1 MKPVSPFKVCYF
13 LKRYPRLSETFI
25 VNEMRELQ
33 QQGINISIVAKY
45 ASDEEIVHENV
56 QALDIPIY
64 YLPSVSSIPHTSW
77 EVRYLENLS
86 STPSLLRRDTLKG
99 RLSKKDYNNKTL
111 VEAAMI
117 APFIENLGI
126 DLIHA
131 HFASWAATA
140 ASFVSDLTGIPYSFT
155 AHAKDIYH
163 ESVDKTVLTEKIA
176 KARFVITVS
185 DFNKRYLE
193 GLLRSEGRSGQIIRL
208 YNGIDLEQ
216 FSPLDIEKEPNL
228 IVGVGRL
235 TPKKGFKYLIEA
247 CRILREKGRDFYC
260 VIIGK
265 GDERAALEKLVEQHS
280 LTEKVSLLGAKTQ
293 AEVIRIIQK
302 ATVFVLPCIVSN
314 DGDRDGLP
322 TVLPEAMA
330 LGVPVVSTDVTGI
343 PEIIAHERTGL
354 LVEEKNPS
362 ALADAIETL
371 LDSESLCK
379 KLSRAAL
386 VKVREEFNLVENV
399 KTLKDY
405 FLSGG
410 SCNQP
415 PSNREV
421 Q

>member
-1 MKPVSPFKVCYF
+1 MKPASPFKVCYF

-33 QQGINISIVAKY
+33 QQGINVSIVAKY
-45 ASDEEIVHENV
+45 ASNEEIVHEKA

-64 YLPSVSSIPHTSW
+64 YLPSVSSISHTSW
-77 EVRYLENLS
+77 EVRHLKNLS
-86 STPSLLRRDTLKG
+86 GTPSLLKRDTLRG
-99 RLSKKDYNNKTL
+99 QLSKKDYKAL

-117 APFIENLGI
+117 APFIKNMGI

-131 HFASWAATA
+131 HFATWATTA
-140 ASFVSDLTGIPYSFT
+140 ASFASDITGIPYSFT

-163 ESVDKTVLTEKIA
+163 ERVDKTVLTEKIA

-193 GLLRSEGRSGQIIRL
+193 GLLCSEGRSGQIIRL

-216 FSPLDIEKEPNL
+216 FRPLDIEKEPNL
-228 IVGVGRL
+228 LLGVGRL

-247 CRILREKGRDFYC
+247 CKILRERGRDFHC

-265 GDERAALEKLVEQHS
+265 GDERATLEKLVEQYS
-280 LTEKVSLLGAKTQ
+280 LEQKISLPGAKTQ
-293 AEVIRIIQK
+293 AEVMRIIQK
-302 ATVFVLPCIVSN
+302 ATALVLPCIVSS

-322 TVLPEAMA
+322 TVLLEAMA
-330 LGVPVVSTDVTGI
+330 LGVPVVSTNVTGI

-354 LVEEKNPS
+354 LVEEKNS
-362 ALADAIETL
+362 KTLADAIETL
-371 LDSESLCK
+371 LDSESLCE

-386 VKVREEFNLVENV
+386 VKVREEFNVVENV

-410 SCNQP
+410 SCDQP
-415 PSNREV
+415 PSNRKV

>member
-1 MKPVSPFKVCYF
+1 MKPALPFKVCYF

-33 QQGINISIVAKY
+33 QQGINVSIVAKY
-45 ASDEEIVHENV
+45 ASNEEIVHEKA

-64 YLPSVSSIPHTSW
+64 YLPSVSSISHTSW
-77 EVRYLENLS
+77 EIRHLKNLS
-86 STPSLLRRDTLKG
+86 GTPSLLKRDTLRG
-99 RLSKKDYNNKTL
+99 QLSKKDYKAL

-117 APFIENLGI
+117 APFIKNMGI

-131 HFASWAATA
+131 HFATWATTA
-140 ASFVSDLTGIPYSFT
+140 ASFVSDITGIPYSFT

-163 ESVDKTVLTEKIA
+163 ERVDKTVLTEKIA

-193 GLLRSEGRSGQIIRL
+193 GLLCSEGRSGQIIRL

-216 FSPLDIEKEPNL
+216 FRPLDIKKEPNL
-228 IVGVGRL
+228 LLGVGRL

-247 CRILREKGRDFYC
+247 CKILRERGRDFHC

-265 GDERAALEKLVEQHS
+265 GDERATLEKLVEQYS
-280 LTEKVSLLGAKTQ
+280 LEQKISLPGAKTQ
-293 AEVIRIIQK
+293 AEVMRIIQK
-302 ATVFVLPCIVSN
+302 ATALVLPCIVSS

-322 TVLPEAMA
+322 TVLLEAMA
-330 LGVPVVSTDVTGI
+330 LGVPVISTDVTGI

-354 LVEEKNPS
+354 LVEEKNS
-362 ALADAIETL
+362 KALADAIETL
-371 LDSESLCK
+371 LDSEPLCK

-386 VKVREEFNLVENV
+386 VKVREEFNVVENV
-399 KTLKDY
+399 KTLKGC

-410 SCNQP
+410 SCDQP
-415 PSNREV
+415 PSNREA

>member
-1 MKPVSPFKVCYF
+1 M
-13 LKRYPRLSETFI
+13 
-25 VNEMRELQ
+25 NEMQELQ
-33 QQGINISIVAKY
+33 QQGINVSIVAKY
-45 ASDEEIVHENV
+45 ASDEELVHEKA

-64 YLPSVSSIPHTSW
+64 YLPSVSSIPRTSW
-77 EVRYLENLS
+77 EVRHLENLS
-86 STPSLLRRDTLKG
+86 SNPSLLRRDTLRG
-99 RLSKKDYNNKTL
+99 RLSKKDYKAL
-111 VEAAMI
+111 IEAAMI
-117 APFIENLGI
+117 APFIENLGVDI
-126 DLIHA
+126 IHA
-131 HFASWAATA
+131 HFATWATTA
-140 ASFVSDLTGIPYSFT
+140 ASFVSSITGIPYSFT

-163 ESVDKTVLTEKIA
+163 QSVDKTVLSKKIA

-193 GLLRSEGRSGQIIRL
+193 DLLRSEGRSGQIIRL

-216 FSPLDIEKEPNL
+216 FRPHDDIEKEPNL
-228 IVGVGRL
+228 LLGVGRL

-247 CRILREKGRDFYC
+247 CKILHEKGMDFRC

-265 GDERAALEKLVEQHS
+265 GDERATLEKLVEQYS
-280 LTEKVSLLGAKTQ
+280 LEQKVYLLGAKTQ
-293 AEVIRIIQK
+293 AEVMRIIQK
-302 ATVFVLPCIVSN
+302 ATALVLPCIVSN
-314 DGDRDGLP
+314 DGDRDALP
-322 TVLPEAMA
+322 TVLIEAMA
-330 LGVPVVSTDVTGI
+330 LGVPVVSTNVTGI

-354 LVEEKNPS
+354 LVEEKNS
-362 ALADAIETL
+362 KALADALETL

-386 VKVREEFNLVENV
+386 VKVREEFNVVENV
-399 KTLKDY
+399 KTLKGC